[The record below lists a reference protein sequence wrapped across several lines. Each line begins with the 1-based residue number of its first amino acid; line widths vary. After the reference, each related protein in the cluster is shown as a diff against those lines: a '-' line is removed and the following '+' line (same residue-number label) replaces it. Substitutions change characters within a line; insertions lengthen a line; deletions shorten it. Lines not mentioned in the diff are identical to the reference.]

1 MDKRYQQNSISNRE
15 NSQNLNGVQKTYSY
29 QGEGTQQAAQNNM
42 LQRRPPF
49 INTAQG
55 GQQQSL
61 EQLNDLIR
69 IQKKRQENYLQLIEA
84 FRKKNSA
91 MQGQTQFISKE
102 QLVLFSNVR
111 SQEIQRIQEENPL
124 IRRFIGMK
132 VDDPRQKMFITR
144 FCMRVCEIYE
154 QGNMKLKS
162 LTLYDNDK
170 EKQTKSFLENLHR
183 HLQLDILELE
193 PILNILIRN
202 FIKNINEELEKAK
215 QTMSSTS
222 AVMLMNDEEEE
233 ESTTVADY
241 LILPLPNDPEM
252 HPDCKSILEE
262 DEFSGLANQGNGIS
276 NLLSMQ
282 NTLGENNAQNQ
293 KKKIIK
299 ELKFTMKQQKQ
310 FFNFY
315 EKKFFKLYDIL
326 TLDKPYT
333 KQQISQLRVGNLD
346 RHFYELLAK
355 NNQIQNCLKDYIEI
369 SSSAVSARNARNN
382 ISTQSSPDILQ
393 NQYLQSPKKVSKTH
407 QNYIKKLLNTS
418 FFGFEQ
424 NSQGNIKNKVKRSS
438 NQSEKTLQNQISSLA
453 QIPYSVNILPSQ
465 TDIAQ
470 TQNTLNQL
478 NNPAQSSNPNIQ
490 ISTSTTPNILNNQ
503 NICNSNSSQQYL
515 QIKLYSANG
524 LLQQQ
529 NLNNQNILMP
539 LKQNKA
545 NNSSINQLLNS
556 ESNEV
561 NGQFNQH
568 LKSSEDC
575 SPIERQQHFLT
586 DVNSQQ
592 RLLAPPIYPQ
602 QRMSNCEHRSASE
615 NTKISSQA
623 FNYGKNFII
632 TTAQQQQYIYTNSQ
646 FNPNRNIGASAQQA
660 AAQCLGF
667 NANSGITLANGGNIN
682 STANRKIQPRSSP
695 LKNKKVIV
703 KEIEQNFQRENILQG
718 MQKPV
723 IQYSNMPAGINLN
736 NTFSNMSAFNINNNL
751 NNSSNQ
757 QYLNN
762 TLNYIEAR
770 QLNNQSPDQKKFQ
783 DKTTAN
789 NNIQKN
795 KNNSIENI
803 ENTIQNEGNVK
814 NSSAS
819 TQIQTQQNEIYP
831 NLNNITK
838 VICENALEDDE
849 TTTKINQENN
859 KTNLQVQRNKSSPSS
874 NIAIKKGI
882 ENEKS
887 SLVIQSSNVMRGVSN
902 SKVVDEKE
910 SPSRNRKLVRR
921 SSQDK
926 KASVSPQK
934 QMLRKG
940 ENQSKTLDNTYNSIN
955 SLSVTVEN
963 AKLNQEA
970 QNSSQNMINI
980 TNDLSQLNCL
990 QSPKEENYLCLKFK
1004 NSENLDENNTKASS
1018 SCQFLNKNQFK
1029 DQENQNECIEQQNEQ
1044 IQQEIIKVQLENL
1057 RQSEE
1062 AKISQKNSD
1071 QIFQHQ
1077 EIEVKEI
1084 QNNFSEQF
1092 KMDYVLEQQKDD
1104 KCEQESNNES
1114 DSQNGSLQNE
1124 VILKENQSQQQSS
1137 QSSTKNAQNF
1147 QNESSKNQRIIYT
1160 NPNGT
1165 QILKLQ
1171 KIKNETSYYNHQNH
1185 KRVKS
1190 NQDRIR
1196 ISKQKNNDQKRNEHQ
1211 NSLYSQKQYNRDES
1225 EDNSQ
1230 YDFDDKEF
1238 LLSKYQN
1245 STQVN
1250 QITCQV
1256 DAHGSSSTESK
1267 QQNQIK
1273 PIPSN
1278 PSSNGNQQKQND
1290 FSNNTNL
1297 TNFRVTSNTFV
1308 PSSYKRGVNNSND
1321 GNNPAAY
1328 SQFRQSFHCQSSSSS
1343 HNNQQNKNNNVN
1355 NNNMSNFNNEY
1366 NINPNPN
1373 SSFNR
1378 SYYSRA
1384 KSSHENNNN
1393 NLNNNN
1399 NNTSSLSQYQVQDQ
1413 LSQLP
1418 FQLNTKPKIISNFPS
1433 SYPVTAFSA
1442 QITGNVTAESTNKN
1456 KKKEI
1461 AANIQ
1466 ATTKPSQNNNNNNSF
1481 SLPNTK
1487 INPTAEN
1494 NQSGSFSSVVNSQQ
1508 SNINGQHVKQQV
1520 NQSQDRKEMQ
1530 SMGNLDEFDQNYK
1543 INSLKLHSKFYKT
1556 QFKEILENFHGS
1568 QNNAY
1573 YQQEEN
1579 PLIQQNY
1586 QQNAQNIFQKQS
1598 TAQNSA
1604 QKQFEK
1610 VSIPLNPNGF
1620 NSSVFQLNINQNNQ
1634 YIINQNNNNP
1644 YNVNQN
1650 NPYCVNQN
1658 NPHNQN
1664 SNSNQNT
1671 INANNQ
1677 SIYSGNI
1684 NKKSNNNDTNCGP
1697 TIPPQQTK
1705 RSNNFM
1711 KQAAAKRKDINFPKI
1726 INPNQRDKT
1735 LKIIEDFQQTNEK
1748 SFSNL
1753 TSQKCSFDS
1762 RNIVQAIN
1770 AKAAFSSQKE
1780 IYEED
1785 INQSNKLL
1793 KGLSASKG
1801 ISANPKLYQEKIA
1814 VLQNSNLQINQNL
1827 SNNRKDIDTSKRRR
1841 SESAD
1846 NKCTNLKTVDVFSSQ
1861 AHSVQLFKE
1870 GQNINLLNNKTEVNR
1885 SKDLKNQQKIKN
1897 SNKYFY
1903 LSEKEALKEFDDMR
1917 QQVLKTINSFQLS
1930 QQEQNNSNLQSSNR
1944 ITQNIKTKYLRSS
1957 LEEKKYHQITT
1968 KLHKQ
1973 NSLLHKQNEAD
1984 SLIKLNNSQQIN

>member
-1 MDKRYQQNSISNRE
+1 MDKRYQQNSSNRE
-15 NSQNLNGVQKTYSY
+15 NSQNINGVQKTYTY
-29 QGEGTQQAAQNNM
+29 QAEGTQQAPQNNM

-49 INTAQG
+49 INAAAG

-61 EQLNDLIR
+61 EELNDLIR

-84 FRKKNSA
+84 FRKKNSQ
-91 MQGQTQFISKE
+91 MQGQTQFISKD

-124 IRRFIGMK
+124 IRRFFGMK
-132 VDDPRQKMFITR
+132 VDDPRQKMFVTR

-183 HLQLDILELE
+183 HLQLDVLELE

-202 FIKNINEELEKAK
+202 FIKNINEELERAK
-215 QTMSSTS
+215 QMMSSTS

-233 ESTTVADY
+233 ESNTVADY

-252 HPDCKSILEE
+252 HPDCKSVLEE
-262 DEFSGLANQGNGIS
+262 EDMNGLANQGNGIT

-355 NNQIQNCLKDYIEI
+355 NNQIQSCLKDYIEI

-438 NQSEKTLQNQISSLA
+438 NQSEKILQNQISSLA
-453 QIPYSVNILPSQ
+453 QIPYSVNVLQSQ
-465 TDIAQ
+465 TEIAQ
-470 TQNTLNQL
+470 NSQNTLNQL
-478 NNPAQSSNPNIQ
+478 NNPAQSSNTNIQ
-490 ISTSTTPNILNNQ
+490 ISTSTTPNIVNNQ
-503 NICNSNSSQQYL
+503 NVCNSNNSQSYL

-524 LLQQQ
+524 LLQQPNLVNQ
-529 NLNNQNILMP
+529 NLLIP

-545 NNSSINQLLNS
+545 NNNSINQLLLS
-556 ESNEV
+556 ESNEI
-561 NGQFNQH
+561 NGQSNQH
-568 LKSSEDC
+568 IKSSEDC
-575 SPIERQQHFLT
+575 SPIDRQQHFLT
-586 DVNSQQ
+586 DINSQQ

-602 QRMSNCEHRSASE
+602 QRMSNCESRSASE
-615 NTKISSQA
+615 NTKVSSQA
-623 FNYGKNFII
+623 LNYGKNFII
-632 TTAQQQQYIYTNSQ
+632 TTTQQQQYIYTNSQ
-646 FNPNRNIGASAQQA
+646 FNPNRYIGASAQQA
-660 AAQCLGF
+660 ATQCLGF
-667 NANSGITLANGGNIN
+667 NANSGITLVNGNNVN
-682 STANRKIQPRSSP
+682 SITNRKIQPRSSP

-723 IQYSNMPAGINLN
+723 IQYSNMPAGINLS
-736 NTFSNMSAFNINNNL
+736 NTLSNMSIFNINSNL

-757 QYLNN
+757 QQLNN
-762 TLNYIEAR
+762 TLNNIEAR
-770 QLNNQSPDQKKFQ
+770 QLSNQSPDQKKLY
-783 DKTTAN
+783 DKTAN
-789 NNIQKN
+789 NIGNIQKN

-803 ENTIQNEGNVK
+803 ENTIQNEGNNK

-849 TTTKINQENN
+849 TTTTSKNINQENN
-859 KTNLQVQRNKSSPSS
+859 KINLQVQRNKSSPSS
-874 NIAIKKGI
+874 NIAIKRGT

-887 SLVIQSSNVMRGVSN
+887 SLVIQSSNVMRGISN

-940 ENQSKTLDNTYNSIN
+940 DNQSKTLDNTYNSIN
-955 SLSVTVEN
+955 SLSMTVEN
-963 AKLNQEA
+963 AKLSQEA
-970 QNSSQNMINI
+970 QNSSQNINI
-980 TNDLSQLNCL
+980 TNDLSQV
-990 QSPKEENYLCLKFK
+990 NYLQTPKQENFLCLELK
-1004 NSENLDENNTKASS
+1004 NSENLDENNPKKVNNSE
-1018 SCQFLNKNQFK
+1018 QLLNKDKIQ
-1029 DQENQNECIEQQNEQ
+1029 DQEKQNKCFEQQNEQ
-1044 IQQEIIKVQLENL
+1044 EIIRVQIENL

-1071 QIFQHQ
+1071 QIFQQQ

-1084 QNNFSEQF
+1084 QNNFNEQF
-1092 KMDYVLEQQKDD
+1092 KMDYVLEQRKDD
-1104 KCEQESNNES
+1104 KSELQSNNES

-1124 VILKENQSQQQSS
+1124 MILKENQSQQQSS
-1137 QSSTKNAQNF
+1137 QSSTKNALNQ
-1147 QNESSKNQRIIYT
+1147 QKESSKNQRIIYT

-1171 KIKNETSYYNHQNH
+1171 KIKNENSYYNHQNH

-1196 ISKQKNNDQKRNEHQ
+1196 ISKQKNIDQKRNDHHQ

-1256 DAHGSSSTESK
+1256 DAHGSSSSESQK
-1267 QQNQIK
+1267 QNQNK
-1273 PIPSN
+1273 PVLQTTSI
-1278 PSSNGNQQKQND
+1278 NGNQQSND
-1290 FSNNTNL
+1290 FNNTTNL
-1297 TNFRVTSNTFV
+1297 TNFRATSNTFV
-1308 PSSYKRGVNNSND
+1308 PSSYKRNVINSND
-1321 GNNPAAY
+1321 GNTTAAY
-1328 SQFRQSFHCQSSSSS
+1328 SQFRQSFHCQGSSSG
-1343 HNNQQNKNNNVN
+1343 HNNSNSHQNKNN

-1393 NLNNNN
+1393 NNLNNSN

-1418 FQLNTKPKIISNFPS
+1418 FQLSTKPKILSNFPN
-1433 SYPVTAFSA
+1433 SYPITAFSA
-1442 QITGNVTAESTNKN
+1442 SITGNVTAESTNKN

-1461 AANIQ
+1461 SANIQ
-1466 ATTKPSQNNNNNNSF
+1466 AAKPQQSNNTSFNQPNN
-1481 SLPNTK
+1481 K
-1487 INPTAEN
+1487 INPATEN
-1494 NQSGSFSSVVNSQQ
+1494 NQISTFSSVLNSQQ
-1508 SNINGQHVKQQV
+1508 NNISNQNAKQQV
-1520 NQSQDRKEMQ
+1520 NQSQDRKEMH

-1556 QFKEILENFHGS
+1556 QFKEIMENFHGT

-1573 YQQEEN
+1573 QQQEEN
-1579 PLIQQNY
+1579 PIVQHSY

-1598 TAQNSA
+1598 NQSSA
-1604 QKQFEK
+1604 QKQLEK
-1610 VSIPLNPNGF
+1610 VSVPLNPNGF
-1620 NSSVFQLNINQNNQ
+1620 NSSVFQLNVNQNNQ
-1634 YIINQNNNNP
+1634 FNINQNNP

-1650 NPYCVNQN
+1650 NPYYVNQN
-1658 NPHNQN
+1658 SGPSQN
-1664 SNSNQNT
+1664 NNSNQNT

-1677 SIYSGNI
+1677 SIHSSSL
-1684 NKKSNNNDTNCGP
+1684 NKKTNNNDTNGGP
-1697 TIPPQQTK
+1697 IIPTQQSK

-1735 LKIIEDFQQTNEK
+1735 LKIIEDFQKTNEK

-1762 RNIVQAIN
+1762 RNIAQVIN
-1770 AKAAFSSQKE
+1770 AKAAFSQKE
-1780 IYEED
+1780 IQCD
-1785 INQSNKLL
+1785 DNIQRSQFS
-1793 KGLSASKG
+1793 KGLSDTKG
-1801 ISANPKLYQEKIA
+1801 IPANLIYSLEKIND
-1814 VLQNSNLQINQNL
+1814 LQNSNVNVSQNL
-1827 SNNRKDIDTSKRRR
+1827 NKNAKNSETCKRRR

-1846 NKCTNLKTVDVFSSQ
+1846 NKCSNLQSVDVFTSQ
-1861 AHSVQLFKE
+1861 AQSVQIFKE
-1870 GQNINLLNNKTEVNR
+1870 GQNINLLNSKTEVKRN
-1885 SKDLKNQQKIKN
+1885 KELKNEQYKK
-1897 SNKYFY
+1897 SNTKYSY
-1903 LSEKEALKEFDDMR
+1903 VSEIEALKEYDDMR
-1917 QQVLKTINSFQLS
+1917 QQVLKTMNTYKLS
-1930 QQEQNNSNLQSSNR
+1930 QQETNNSNSQSSYR
-1944 ITQNIKTKYLRSS
+1944 INQNIKTKYLRSS
-1957 LEEKKYHQITT
+1957 LEEKKYHEITA
-1968 KLHKQ
+1968 KLDKQ
-1973 NSLLHKQNEAD
+1973 NSLLNKQNEPQS
-1984 SLIKLNNSQQIN
+1984 SLKIINNNQQ